1 MAARR
6 QTSTRRQQD
15 STGRS
20 RRQTYVYGNTVRQPA
35 EAPSR
40 REPAR
45 RAKPVKPVREPSRQV
60 RKNRNRA
67 LRLNPAYVS
76 FLAIAALCAV
86 FVCVQYLQLQTT
98 IQNRSESITTL
109 QEELAGL
116 TEQNNTQYNAVLD
129 SVNLEDI
136 RNRAMNEMGMVYASQ
151 GQVVEYESPSGD
163 SLEQLQDIP
172 KDGIL
177 AQSANTAD

>member
-1 MAARR
+1 M
-6 QTSTRRQQD
+6 
-15 STGRS
+15 
-20 RRQTYVYGNTVRQPA
+20 
-35 EAPSR
+35 
-40 REPAR
+40 
-45 RAKPVKPVREPSRQV
+45 
-60 RKNRNRA
+60 
-67 LRLNPAYVS
+67 
-76 FLAIAALCAV
+76 
-86 FVCVQYLQLQTT
+86 
-98 IQNRSESITTL
+98 
-109 QEELAGL
+109 